1 MSAGR
6 SSIITTSLGV
16 VIGVLLVLVI
26 SSITRSNKINVSS
39 GDWAKLNVVLN
50 AVRGNYVDEVNT
62 PELTEAALVA
72 ALAKLDP
79 HSVYL
84 PPMDT
89 EESESELAGRFDGIG
104 IQFNVPNDTAIVLE
118 IIPGG
123 PAEKAGLLPGDRLLK
138 VDDKVIAGVK
148 FPQDSMVRRIKG
160 PSGTKVHIDV
170 LRDGEKIFFDLVRA
184 PIPLHSVDAY
194 LMADDTTGYI
204 RLTKFAA
211 TTFQEVTKASADLLS
226 KGMKRLILDLRGNS
240 GGYFNQALLLSNL
253 FLDKGRTIVYLQGLH
268 RKKEIYTSDGRG
280 ILRSVP
286 LTIMIDESSASSSE
300 ILAGAIQDND
310 RGVVVGRR
318 SYGKGL
324 VQEPLFFTDG
334 SAVRI
339 SVARYYTPSGRCIQR
354 PYRGDDEY
362 NYDFYR
368 RYAAGEL
375 FSRDSI
381 KADTSEVYKTLSG
394 RTVYGGGGIIP
405 DIYVPMDTTHATQF
419 HVKVNRR
426 ALQMRFASRTFDLHK
441 HKLSAIDNYSS
452 LESFFEN
459 IDLSAS
465 FLKFAASDGVVPK
478 GDEWKRSREFI
489 LPLLKALI
497 ARYSKMGQEA
507 YYKML
512 LPIDDTFEVALSAT
526 SRVSELSE
534 DGTSTGE

>member
-1 MSAGR
+1 M
-6 SSIITTSLGV
+6 GV

-26 SSITRSNKINVSS
+26 GSITRSKKIDVSS

-50 AVRGNYVDEVNT
+50 AVRGNYVDEVDT
-62 PELTEAALVA
+62 PSLTEAAIVA

-79 HSVYL
+79 HSVYM
-84 PPMDT
+84 PPVET
-89 EESESELAGRFDGIG
+89 EAAESELSGRFDGIG
-104 IQFNVPNDTAIVLE
+104 IQFNVPNDTAIILE

-123 PAEKAGLLPGDRLLK
+123 PAELAGMLPGDRLLK

-170 LRDGEKIFFDLVRA
+170 LRDGEQIFFDLVRA

-194 LMADDTTGYI
+194 LMVDDTTGYI
-204 RLTKFAA
+204 RLTKFAM
-211 TTFQEVTKASADLLS
+211 TTYQEVTEASADLLA
-226 KGMKRLILDLRGNS
+226 KGMTRLILDLRGNS

-253 FLDKGRTIVYLQGLH
+253 FLDKGQSIVYLQGLH
-268 RKKEIYTSDGRG
+268 RKKEAYNSDGRG
-280 ILRSVP
+280 LLRSVP
-286 LTIMIDESSASSSE
+286 LTIMIDEGSASSSE

-310 RGVVVGRR
+310 RGVIVGRR

-324 VQEPLFFTDG
+324 VQEPLYFSDG

-354 PYRGDDEY
+354 PYHGVDEY

-426 ALQMRFASRTFDLHK
+426 ALQVRFASRTFDLHK
-441 HKLSAIDNYSS
+441 HKLSAISNYSA

-459 IDLSAS
+459 IDLPDA

-478 GDEWKRSREFI
+478 GDEWKRSRDYI

-512 LPIDDTFEVALSAT
+512 LPIDDTFEVAVSAT
-526 SRVSELSE
+526 SRVSELSQ
-534 DGTSTGE
+534 DGTPTGE